1 MKAISVRAPWSY
13 FIMCGGKD
21 IENRGLRFPR
31 TQRGRVLIQQS
42 KWWKEDEI
50 RYDVDIALDIQEK
63 ATGVRQGL
71 AWGNL
76 RSWCGCI
83 LGSVEIVDY
92 VEESNSP
99 WFVGDL
105 GIVTRNPIALP
116 KILPYKGM
124 LGFFNVPDELIVW
137 E

>member
-1 MKAISVRAPWSY
+1 MKALSVRAPWAY

-21 IENRGLRFPR
+21 IENRGPRFSQ
-31 TQRGRVLIQQS
+31 TQHGRILIHQS
-42 KWWKEDEI
+42 KWWKEDEV
-50 RYDVDIALDIQEK
+50 RYDVDVALDMQEK

-71 AWGNL
+71 AWGPL
-76 RSWCGCI
+76 RAWCGCI

-92 VEESNSP
+92 VTESHSP
-99 WFVGDL
+99 WFVGEL
-105 GIVTRNPIALP
+105 GIVMRNPIVLP
-116 KILPYKGM
+116 KLLPYKGM